1 MATFV
6 KYQCFVKDLAG
17 KVHNLNAAGD
27 TLKVLFSN
35 AAPNVATHTVKADVT
50 EIAAGN
56 GYSAGGTDV
65 QNDLSSSGGTTSLTG
80 VDFTVTASGGDIA
93 PFRYAIL
100 YNSTPAAGPL
110 IAYADYGSQYT
121 ILNGNSFTVD
131 FGASLLTI
139 A

>member
-27 TLKVLFSN
+27 TVKACFSN
-35 AAPNVATHTVKADVT
+35 TAPNVATHTVRADVN
-50 EIAAGN
+50 EIAAGS
-56 GYSAGGTDV
+56 GYTLGGTDV

-80 VDFTVTASGGDIA
+80 VDFTTTASGGDIA
-93 PFRYAIL
+93 PFRYVIL
-100 YNSTPAAGPL
+100 YNDTAANDPL
-110 IAYADYGSQYT
+110 IAYADYGSQLT
-121 ILNGNSFTVD
+121 VLNGNSFTVD